1 MKPHLFNMPNKRI
14 VTVTAPGSSTDYF
27 YSGPVPKSET
37 VNVGTSTVDL
47 EVAPTLYVILTDGG
61 YYGSVS
67 VVISMLN
74 GATPV
79 QKTVLWDSWSA
90 IGGVHSKAVTSVNF
104 NQVVNFTAT
113 YTYHCFYQG
122 ESCALSSLKIQAKDA
137 AGEFVAIEGEPPS
150 TTVTKFDCFFQ
161 EITTKSDLLY
171 FGYAGVAVDNLY
183 YLRSYEE
190 LETLDWIQI
199 EGYEKEVGVLQ
210 DFQVFSLVRKIRI
223 PGSSKV
229 IAYDCFC
236 KAGTPP

>member
-27 YSGPVPKSET
+27 YSGPAPKSEK
-37 VNVGTSTVDL
+37 VDVGTSTVDNV
-47 EVAPTLYVILTDGG
+47 VAPTLYCILTDGG

-67 VVISMLN
+67 IVINLKN
-74 GATPV
+74 GSTPI
-79 QKTVLWDSWSA
+79 QKTIVWDMWSA
-90 IGGVHSKAVTSVNF
+90 IGGLHSKVVSNVNF

-122 ESCALSSLKIQAKDA
+122 ESCALCSLKIQAKDA
-137 AGEFVAIEGEPPS
+137 AGEFVSIEGEPPS
-150 TTVTKFDCFFQ
+150 TTVTKYPCYFS
-161 EITTKSDLLY
+161 EITTKSDLLN
-171 FGYAGVAVDNLY
+171 FGYAGVAVENLF

-199 EGYEKEVGVLQ
+199 EGYEKSAGVLQ
-210 DFQVFSLVRKIRI
+210 DYQVYSLVRKIRI

-236 KAGTPP
+236 KEGTKP